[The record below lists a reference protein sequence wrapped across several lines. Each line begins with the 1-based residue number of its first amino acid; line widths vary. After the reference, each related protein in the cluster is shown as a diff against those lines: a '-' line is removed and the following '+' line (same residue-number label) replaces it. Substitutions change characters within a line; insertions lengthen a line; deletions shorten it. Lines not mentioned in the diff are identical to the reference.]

1 MPRLVISEVHPNAV
15 AGGSP
20 AEAHEWVEILNL
32 GPYQVSL
39 DGWIIED
46 AQAIARLPGYVINPG
61 GVVLITGNSA
71 EMRVPPGGTLIV
83 LDTSAIGSG
92 LRNSGDRVALVDPRG
107 IRYDA
112 VSWGDVQTPSHMD
125 PPNPRQSI
133 IRTTYGHQ
141 RVTDRLTPWTVGEAI
156 SANPRR
162 HWHARPDTRMQIVS
176 ALIDPLDGQPE
187 TITIRNTSS
196 EPVLTINWTLTVG
209 ASLVRLQSV
218 RIRPGEFY
226 TISGSEGRI
235 GSGLARSGGHLVLRD
250 QHGNWLA
257 TASWGADR
265 TFHRLPSPIAG
276 QELRF
281 DPLARMHP
289 KPFLEDPPSTA
300 IHAHLSDV
308 GSFSNGRSGSYRLQ
322 AQAIAYGQERERPAS
337 QVAQDAEE
345 QVVWISEVRPNA
357 GQGRN
362 DAQHEWFELTNAG
375 HRPIDLTGWTIAD
388 NTSSDPLDG
397 LVIQPAES
405 VVIGVA
411 TATPESVGATL
422 VPLIADGRI
431 GNGLAN
437 SGDQWRLINPD
448 GLVVSAMSWG
458 DDRTYD
464 VVAAADADQS
474 VHRESPTAAATV
486 AAPDPGEI
494 AVNVLPNH
502 ETQTDAD
509 AIDDPAVTE
518 STLPTEAEEDQSPTE
533 IVGAAHVVRI
543 TELLP
548 APLSGQPEWVELFN
562 PGDAPIDLDGWSIG
576 DLSRRTELSGLI
588 PARGRLVISTS
599 PLDGDGVSLVVDRIG
614 NGLNND
620 ADTIALFDANNR
632 EVDRIAYGTDELP
645 APNAGLSLALDPER
659 WVVTAQPSPGSDRVV
674 PLIEDAFRSAAIRQ
688 PVSDEG
694 RLPVVQAQ
702 PEGGVNAWM
711 IVSYALIGVIL
722 TLSVRRW
729 QPPQQSE
736 DPPSEPAEF
745 TGPPSTELPSAELE
759 VNDESE
765 GLRR

>member
-1 MPRLVISEVHPNAV
+1 MHPNAV

-32 GPYQVSL
+32 GPVRVSL

-46 AQAIARLPGYVINPG
+46 AQAIARLPGHVIDPG
-61 GVVLITGNSA
+61 GIVLITGNSA

-112 VSWGDVQTPSHMD
+112 VSWGDVRTPYYMD

-133 IRTTYGHQ
+133 IRTTYGRQ
-141 RVTDRLTPWTVGEAI
+141 RVADRLTPWTVGEAL
-156 SANPRR
+156 SANPTR
-162 HWHARPDTRMQIVS
+162 HRHARPDTRMQIVS

-218 RIRPGEFY
+218 RIRPGESY
-226 TISGSEGRI
+226 TISGLEGRI

-265 TFHRLPSPIAG
+265 TFHRLPSPNAG
-276 QELRF
+276 EELRF
-281 DPLARMHP
+281 DPLARTHP
-289 KPFLEDPPSTA
+289 KPSWEDQPSDA
-300 IHAHLSDV
+300 IRTHLNDV
-308 GSFSNGRSGSYRLQ
+308 GSFSNGGGDSGSYRLQ
-322 AQAIAYGQERERPAS
+322 AEAIAYGQERERPAS

-345 QVVWISEVRPNA
+345 PVVWISEVRPNA

-411 TATPESVGATL
+411 TATPEIGGESL

-437 SGDQWRLINPD
+437 SGDQLRLINPA
-448 GLVVSAMSWG
+448 GLVVSAISWG

-464 VVAAADADQS
+464 AVAATDADQS
-474 VHRESPTAAATV
+474 VHRESPTAAAIV

-494 AVNVLPNH
+494 AVNVRPNQ
-502 ETQTDAD
+502 ETQADDD
-509 AIDDPAVTE
+509 AIVDPAVTE
-518 STLPTEAEEDQSPTE
+518 SAPPTEAAEDQSPAE
-533 IVGAAHVVRI
+533 IVGAAQVVRI
-543 TELLP
+543 SELLP

-562 PGDAPIDLDGWSIG
+562 PGDAPIELDGWSIG
-576 DLSRRTELSGLI
+576 DLSRRTELSGVI
-588 PARGRLVISTS
+588 SARGLLVVSAS
-599 PLDGDGVSLVVDRIG
+599 PLDSEARTLVVDRIG

-645 APNAGLSLALDPER
+645 APNAGLSLALDPAR

-674 PLIEDAFRSAAIRQ
+674 PLIEDAYRSAAIRQ
-688 PVSDEG
+688 PISDEG

-702 PEGGVNAWM
+702 PEGGINAWM
-711 IVSYALIGVIL
+711 IVSFALIGVIL

-765 GLRR
+765 SLRR